1 MEKYHPKTLVA
12 GFADKVLRIFVTC
25 LAGTGWFV
33 FLWGLSLPALFAGI
47 ALGGLIW
54 LCARQ
59 FGKRITQKREEQM
72 RRMIGGELA
81 LSQLLLRP
89 PRHAAFQAALWI
101 APRFPVVMHKAVD
114 WGVTG
119 TLDEKNVLVRLIAQH
134 ESLPVNVQQ
143 VVECAREMAQR
154 QTEKCILCLTAPAS
168 TEALKYAAA
177 HDPPITIVS
186 RDELIELAGFCHPAT
201 DEDLRNMGRKQKT
214 RRSPQEWLAVILD
227 ASRARRYFWYGM
239 GLSALAVLT
248 GLHVYPLPAFT
259 CFVLYA
265 GCKIRL
271 FRRRRSTA
279 RSTP

>member
-1 MEKYHPKTLVA
+1 MEKYRPKTMAADL
-12 GFADKVLRIFVTC
+12 ADKVLRILVTC
-25 LAGTGWFV
+25 LIGIGWFV
-33 FLWGLSLPALFAGI
+33 FLWGLSLPALSAGV

-59 FGKRITQKREEQM
+59 FGKRITQKREQQM

-81 LSQLLLRP
+81 LAQLLVRP
-89 PRHAAFQAALWI
+89 ARHAAFQAALWI
-101 APRFPVVMHKAVD
+101 APSYPVVMHKAVE
-114 WGVTG
+114 WGVMG
-119 TLDEKNVLVRLIAQH
+119 TLEGKNVLIRLIAQH
-134 ESLPVNVQQ
+134 ESLTVNVQQ
-143 VVECAREMAQR
+143 VVECAREMAER

-168 TEALKYAAA
+168 KEALKYAAS

-186 RDELIELAGFCHPAT
+186 RDELIDLAGLCHPAT
-201 DEDLRNMGRKQKT
+201 DEDLRNLSRKQKT
-214 RRSPQEWLAVILD
+214 RRSPQEWLAVMLD

-248 GLHVYPLPAFT
+248 GLRVYPLPALA